1 MNTVKVSWR
10 IKNITEKC
18 HYLYIKTFDK
28 KSNVE
33 VIIKCG
39 LSTTYCTIN
48 STHTQ
53 NEKNWIT
60 MKTKVIH
67 KKDKY
72 VRIFLKQ
79 KSNVLDGRGDL
90 RVKKIEHLE

>member
-1 MNTVKVSWR
+1 
-10 IKNITEKC
+10 
-18 HYLYIKTFDK
+18 
-28 KSNVE
+28 
-33 VIIKCG
+33 
-39 LSTTYCTIN
+39 
-48 STHTQ
+48 
-53 NEKNWIT
+53 